1 MRLKEHKLKR
11 KEDYI
16 VFKCLVRAMKEDNK
30 FIPLSYKELKKRG
43 QCVSPLSYQELI
55 ERCYISRTT
64 HSAESFETN
73 IFYWPQ
79 DAITCLTDNG
89 RLLYYML
96 LIKELDSFNQKR
108 YSTIANY
115 FISAVKSQLN
125 KPKLNKIS
133 LKYANLIRECLNKV
147 DVGVK
152 CDKDELLNTL
162 NVISEGNKE
171 GIPF

>member
-1 MRLKEHKLKR
+1 MRLKEHKLEK
-11 KEDYI
+11 KEDYTI
-16 VFKCLVRAMKEDNK
+16 FKCLVRAMKEDNK
-30 FIPLSYKELKKRG
+30 FISLSNKELKKRG

-55 ERCYISRTT
+55 ERCYASRKT

-79 DAITCLTDNG
+79 DAITSLTDNG

-115 FISAVKSQLN
+115 FISAVKSQLI
-125 KPKLNKIS
+125 KPKLNKFP
-133 LKYANLIRECLNKV
+133 LKYSNLIVECLNKV
-147 DVGVK
+147 DADVK
-152 CDKDELLNTL
+152 CDKDELLNIL

-171 GIPF
+171 CIPF